1 MPIPTSRA
9 ALALLALMAS
19 LPLALASPRTAPA
32 QGFPEVGPPLIV
44 PGPDYGPPVGATA
57 APLGLVI
64 QGGASLGAFEAGA
77 LQYLTA
83 VVEENAWLVTPRA
96 ITGTSAGSIN
106 GFLAALAL
114 CGHRTEDPR
123 TSVFWNTWIP
133 VGLAG
138 LFDPERVTAS
148 AVLTRDLAMADAAS
162 FIGAR
167 FAEGLSERCDLV
179 FGVPVTRVD
188 PRKVV
193 LDAEG
198 SVPISRV
205 EERFTLR
212 IRGRG
217 LGKAPSVTNH
227 VDPDA
232 PDQHV
237 ALATDARGE
246 VPFTNLMALVHAS
259 SGIPGAFA
267 PVTIPHCLV
276 GQGRVRSKKAPSG
289 AKKAGFGPVVCTA
302 DDADTAEVVDGGF
315 LDNQP
320 LRLATRILVRGIDD
334 GGALRDRPD
343 LRRAA
348 LPEHAAFIAV
358 DPTSMTWAPDPTPP
372 SRRDASLASTLGR
385 LLPGLLDAARTSE
398 LQAVLEE
405 HPEVRARLAAMQ
417 SDWPT
422 ASGVLGAF
430 MGIVEADLRV
440 FDFYLGMH
448 EARRIVQDLVVPWAS
463 ARGGVLR
470 LPDPGDRA
478 PTGVREG
485 WRPLRCLTAMLAP
498 SPALR
503 EAEVA
508 CTGDGLANLRAVLQA
523 TLDRLYARCRALDA
537 DIAALLPLSR
547 LTPAR
552 QHCVAAYAGN
562 PAPKVPG
569 LPEQMAPAPEGDP
582 DSVAFLFSRLS
593 AAGFD
598 YRDLGVGKA
607 SARDARARL
616 ARRIGA
622 IARALAAAQPED
634 TTLYLT
640 GARMLKHGIAWS
652 PPAHALHAL
661 GGATW
666 ELGWSVTDDEGSLS
680 ALRFATA
687 LQLVGLS
694 TLVDGEARAWFGLTP
709 LMGIEWEPEGISS
722 ALFQLRMGVRG
733 GFRFASGDGFTQ
745 DVANADPELPRSR
758 PVVEFH
764 TALVAL
770 QWLRL
775 QLGATWL
782 PAFDGASGGVTLKA
796 MLGVELDLP
805 L

>member
-1 MPIPTSRA
+1 MPGTTHHGARRVWLPALVA
-9 ALALLALMAS
+9 AILALDARSAGAQ
-19 LPLALASPRTAPA
+19 PFPA
-32 QGFPEVGPPLIV
+32 G
-44 PGPDYGPPVGATA
+44 DYGPPLAPPA

-83 VVEENAWLVTPRA
+83 VIAENPWLVRPRV

-114 CGHRTEDPR
+114 CGHGTADPR

-133 VGLAG
+133 IGLAG

-148 AVLTRDLAMADAAS
+148 AVLTRDLAMADAAA

-167 FAEGLSERCDLV
+167 FAEGLSAECDLV

-212 IRGRG
+212 IQGRG

-246 VPFTNLMALVHAS
+246 VPFANLMALLHAS

-276 GQGRVRSKKAPSG
+276 GQGKIRSKRTPSG
-289 AKKAGFGPVVCTA
+289 AKKSGFGPVVCTPE
-302 DDADTAEVVDGGF
+302 DADTAEVVDGGF

-320 LRLATRILVRGIDD
+320 LRLATRVLVRGIDD
-334 GGALRDRPD
+334 TGRLRDRPD
-343 LRRAA
+343 LRRAS
-348 LPEHAAFIAV
+348 LPNDAAFIAV
-358 DPTSMTWAPDPTPP
+358 DPTSMAWAPDPTPP
-372 SRRDASLASTLGR
+372 SRKDASLAATLGR

-398 LQAVLEE
+398 LQAVLED
-405 HPEVRARLAAMQ
+405 HPEVRTRLAAMQ

-430 MGIVEADLRV
+430 MGFVEADLRV

-448 EARRIVQDLVVPWAS
+448 AARRIVQDLVVPWAK
-463 ARGGVLR
+463 ARQSVLR
-470 LPDPGDRA
+470 LPDPPPDA

-485 WRPLRCLTAMLAP
+485 WRPLRCISTMLAP
-498 SPALR
+498 TPDLR
-503 EAEVA
+503 AAEKA
-508 CTGDGLANLRAVLQA
+508 CTGEGLANLRAALQT
-523 TLDRLYARCRALDA
+523 TLDRLYTRCRALDA

-547 LTPAR
+547 LTAAR
-552 QHCVAAYAGN
+552 RHCVAAYAGA
-562 PAPKVPG
+562 PAPTVPG
-569 LPEQMAPAPEGDP
+569 LPRGDAEARPTGDP
-582 DSVAFLFSRLS
+582 DSVAFQFSRLS
-593 AAGFD
+593 AAGFE
-598 YRDLGVGKA
+598 YRDLGVGRA
-607 SARDARARL
+607 SSEVALARL

-640 GARMLKHGIAWS
+640 GARMLRHGIAWS

-666 ELGWSVTDDEGSLS
+666 ELGWSVTDDEGALS

-687 LQLVGLS
+687 LQLEGLS
-694 TLVDGEARAWFGLTP
+694 TLVDGEAKAWFGLTP
-709 LMGIEWEPEGISS
+709 LMGIEWEPEGLSS
-722 ALFQLRMGVRG
+722 ALLQLRMGLRG

-745 DVANADPELPRSR
+745 DVAGADPALPRSR
-758 PVVEFH
+758 PVVELH
-764 TALVAL
+764 TAIVAL
-770 QWLRL
+770 QWVRL

-782 PAFDGASGGVTLKA
+782 PAYDGASGGLTLKA